1 MSFESKRSSKS
12 FVTAKSYGITP
23 ILFLLVSSLLYI
35 SSSWACQC
43 ASPQEDK
50 SSPSKQQKS
59 LLTTAK
65 MKGGVISVL
74 VVLAMVQIMVKPG
87 VQATVTCQQVDD
99 ALEPCVPFLTS
110 RAGHPTAACCDGV
123 GRLQKIAQTPT
134 DKQEACTCAKDAA
147 ARLPAVKED
156 AAASLPAEGQHIS
169 LKK

>member
-1 MSFESKRSSKS
+1 
-12 FVTAKSYGITP
+12 
-23 ILFLLVSSLLYI
+23 
-35 SSSWACQC
+35 
-43 ASPQEDK
+43 
-50 SSPSKQQKS
+50 
-59 LLTTAK
+59 

-134 DKQEACTCAKDAA
+134 DKQEVCTCAKDAA